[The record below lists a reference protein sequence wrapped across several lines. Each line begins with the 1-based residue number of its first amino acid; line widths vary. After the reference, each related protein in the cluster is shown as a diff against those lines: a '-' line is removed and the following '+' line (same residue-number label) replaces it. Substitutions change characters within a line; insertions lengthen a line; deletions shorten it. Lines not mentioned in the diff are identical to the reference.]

1 MLELIV
7 YGIVLGS
14 IISLGAIGLT
24 LVFGIIRFANFAH
37 GDLMSTGAY
46 IVLFMVTGLL
56 AWVGIPDDTFGSVS
70 FSWRMVIAFPVS
82 MVVVGAVAIALDR
95 ILYRKLRQKG
105 SGAVILAM
113 SSLGAAFIL
122 RMIILILWGSDS
134 LFYRPGM
141 LRPALELPLGIKIRP
156 DQILILAVV
165 CFLVGLLHIFLQKSK
180 MGKAMRATADN
191 KELALVSGIDTER
204 VIILTWGIGGALA
217 AAGGILYGID
227 VQETVD
233 YYRHFKLD
241 ADDISGIWRDLE
253 LQYPGVRYRFYEPDT
268 LPFDAG
274 FFDAVIYYAALEHMP
289 KNSALVSLR
298 QSRRVLTNDG
308 RLFVFRCPN
317 KISPCETLAK
327 LLSIPCHDILY
338 DEGELKGL
346 IQKSG
351 FHLLDFKNTDLF
363 PAFLPMHIQG
373 LWDMNGVWLLPLQ
386 DFFQNIG
393 LRKWAHHFS
402 LIAGK
407 HHLPKKETVET
418 PEQKELGTCV

>member
-1 MLELIV
+1 MLEQLAQIFISLPELTV

-122 RMIILILWGSDS
+122 RMIILILWGADS
-134 LFYRPGM
+134 LFYRPG
-141 LRPALELPLGIKIRP
+141 LIRHALQLPLGIKIRP

-165 CFLVGLLHIFLQKSK
+165 CLLVGLLHIFLQKSK

-191 KELALVSGIDTER
+191 MELALVSGIDTER
-204 VIILTWGIGGALA
+204 IIILTWGIGGALA

-227 VQETVD
+227 VQIHP
-233 YYRHFKLD
+233 YMGWNFL
-241 ADDISGIWRDLE
+241 IPL
-253 LQYPGVRYRFYEPDT
+253 F
-268 LPFDAG
+268 
-274 FFDAVIYYAALEHMP
+274 AATILGTIGHVYG
-289 KNSALVSLR
+289 ALV
-298 QSRRVLTNDG
+298 G
-308 RLFVFRCPN
+308 
-317 KISPCETLAK
+317 
-327 LLSIPCHDILY
+327 
-338 DEGELKGL
+338 GL
-346 IQKSG
+346 VIGVAQQVS
-351 FHLLDFKNTDLF
+351 T
-363 PAFLPMHIQG
+363 AFLLPTYKPAVAFMVMI
-373 LWDMNGVWLLPLQ
+373 LILL
-386 DFFQNIG
+386 I
-393 LRKWAHHFS
+393 R
-402 LIAGK
+402 
-407 HHLPKKETVET
+407 PKGIFGGAKE
-418 PEQKELGTCV
+418 